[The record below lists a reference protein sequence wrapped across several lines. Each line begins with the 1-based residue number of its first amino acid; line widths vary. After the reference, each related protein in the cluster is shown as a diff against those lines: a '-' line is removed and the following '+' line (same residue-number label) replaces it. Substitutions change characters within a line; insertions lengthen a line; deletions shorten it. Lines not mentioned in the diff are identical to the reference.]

1 MRYTIYFS
9 KKDSQDLF
17 YTNNDLLIN
26 IIKKLKD
33 EIVHA
38 EMLELEIFDLQLI
51 SELLQHKICTITD
64 RLSGKEYIVKLQGS
78 KQS

>member
-1 MRYTIYFS
+1 MRYSIYFS
-9 KKDSQDLF
+9 TEDSQDIF

-26 IIKKLKD
+26 IINKLQD

-38 EMLELEIFDLQLI
+38 EMLELELFDLQLI
-51 SELLQHKICTITD
+51 SELLHHKLCTITD
-64 RLSGKEYIVKLQGS
+64 RLTGQEYIVKLQGS